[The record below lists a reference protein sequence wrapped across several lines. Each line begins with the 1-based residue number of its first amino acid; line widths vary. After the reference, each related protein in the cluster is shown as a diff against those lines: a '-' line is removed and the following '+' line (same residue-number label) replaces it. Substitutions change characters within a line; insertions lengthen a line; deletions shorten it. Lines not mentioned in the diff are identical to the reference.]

1 MRPHSEFIT
10 ADDGVRLYVE
20 TIGTGRD
27 AVIIPNGVFMAD
39 AFARLAQRRTV
50 IFADPRNRGR
60 SETVGDSTRLARG
73 VHHDVD
79 DFDAIRRHFGLHR
92 VHLIGHSY
100 MGVVVLLFA
109 MKYPDH
115 TNRVVQIG
123 SMGPEYAKRYPP
135 TLANEDATFT
145 EVLTALA
152 ELQKRRASLAAE
164 AFCKEFWAILRPL
177 YVVDRK
183 DADRL
188 GWEPCDLPN
197 EMSFMK
203 QFTEHVLPS
212 MARLQMTA
220 DDIAKIRAP
229 VLGIHGRR
237 DRSSPYGA
245 GRDWACRLPNARLLT
260 VDDAAHVP
268 WVEEPEMVFSAIE
281 TFLGGQWPDGVEK
294 VDALA
299 PTVEPA

>member
-20 TIGTGRD
+20 TIGTGED
-27 AVIIPNGVFMAD
+27 AVIIPNRVFLAE
-39 AFARLAQRRTV
+39 AFTRLARHRTV
-50 IFADPRNRGR
+50 IFCDPRNRGR
-60 SETVGDSTRLARG
+60 SETITDQTRLARG

-79 DFDAIRRHFGLHR
+79 DFDAIRRYFGLPR
-92 VHLIGHSY
+92 VSLIGHSY
-100 MGVVVLLFA
+100 MGVVVVLFA

-123 SMGPEYAKRYPP
+123 SMGPVYATRYPP
-135 TLANEDATFT
+135 ALANEDATFA
-145 EVLTALA
+145 EVLTALG
-152 ELQKRRASLAAE
+152 ELQKRRASYAAE
-164 AFCKEFWAILRPL
+164 AFCQEFWARLRPL

-188 GWEPCDLPN
+188 GWAPCDLPN
-197 EMSFMK
+197 EMAFMK

-212 MARLQMTA
+212 LAQLQLTA
-220 DDIAKIRAP
+220 EDISRVRAP

-245 GRDWACRLPNARLLT
+245 GRDWALRLPNARLLT
-260 VDDAAHVP
+260 VEDAAHVP
-268 WVEEPEMVFSAIE
+268 WIEEPEMVLSAIE
-281 TFLGGQWPDGVEK
+281 TFLGGQWPDGVEN
-294 VDALA
+294 VDSLA
-299 PTVEPA
+299 RAGEPA

>member
-1 MRPHSEFIT
+1 MESNAEFIT

-20 TIGTGRD
+20 TIGTGED
-27 AVIIPNGVFMAD
+27 AVIIPNRVFMAE
-39 AFARLAQRRTV
+39 AFARLAEHRTV
-50 IFADPRNRGR
+50 IFSDPRNRGR
-60 SETVGDSTRLARG
+60 SETITDHTRLARG

-92 VHLIGHSY
+92 VNLIGHSY
-100 MGVVVLLFA
+100 MGVVVILFA
-109 MKYPDH
+109 LKYPDL

-123 SMGPEYAKRYPP
+123 PMGPEYAKRYPP
-135 TLANEDATFT
+135 TLANEDATYT
-145 EVLTALA
+145 EVLTSLG
-152 ELQKRRASLAAE
+152 ELQKRRASYAAE
-164 AFCKEFWAILRPL
+164 AFCKEFWTVLRPL

-197 EMSFMK
+197 EMAFMK
-203 QFTEHVLPS
+203 QFTQHVLPS
-212 MARLQMTA
+212 MAQLQMTA
-220 DDIAKIRAP
+220 DDLAKIRAP
-229 VLGIHGRR
+229 VLGIHGRS

-245 GRDWACRLPNARLLT
+245 GRDWALRLPNARLLT

-268 WVEEPEMVFSAIE
+268 WIEEPEIVFSAIE

-294 VDALA
+294 VDSLA
-299 PTVEPA
+299 QAGEPA